1 MEMINQI
8 AISSPDVGRFYSFIY
23 CIYFLNDEG
32 VVYIGET
39 NAKNGP
45 LGRLSGH
52 MQRES
57 GTFYKR
63 CLEEA
68 SIDIDRISD
77 TIHMLTFNLQDYPAF
92 CGDANKS
99 NRMAL
104 EYFVHTKMEEYSVD
118 DHTTTPFNVI
128 SHVKIANRNVTNI
141 EFQRIAEIIARSF
154 FEMMPFELAT

>member
-1 MEMINQI
+1 MEKINQI
-8 AISSPDVGRFYSFIY
+8 EIDSPDVGRHYSFIY
-23 CIYFLNDEG
+23 CIYFLHDEG

-52 MQRES
+52 MQREI

-63 CLEEA
+63 CLEKA
-68 SIDIDRISD
+68 SIDIDRIDD
-77 TIHMLTFNLQDYPAF
+77 TIHMLTFNLQDYPVF

-99 NRMAL
+99 NRLAL

-118 DHTTTPFNVI
+118 DQTATPFNVI
-128 SHVKIANRNVTNI
+128 SHVSIASRNVTNK
-141 EFQRIAEIIARSF
+141 EFQCTAEKIARTF
-154 FEMMPFELAT
+154 YEMMPFALVT